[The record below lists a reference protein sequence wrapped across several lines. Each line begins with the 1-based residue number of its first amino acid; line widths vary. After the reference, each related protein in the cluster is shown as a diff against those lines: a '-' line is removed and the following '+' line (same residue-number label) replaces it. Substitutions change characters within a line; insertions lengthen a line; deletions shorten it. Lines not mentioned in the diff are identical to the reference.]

1 MARVMI
7 NPITRRAS
15 IVRTITTPVMVK
27 EVVSV
32 AAKQHFVPRAH
43 TANPMTEDFAGSSHK
58 IGKLCMSRGY
68 NMPLDMPILLLAFH
82 EA

>member
-1 MARVMI
+1 MSNSNFVGKRDRHFLLLACI
-7 NPITRRAS
+7 LAIFSTG
-15 IVRTITTPVMVK
+15 K
-27 EVVSV
+27 SV
-32 AAKQHFVPRAH
+32 AAKQHFVPRAL

-58 IGKLCMSRGY
+58 LGKLCMSRGY

>member
-1 MARVMI
+1 MVQVMAGVMI
-7 NPITRRAS
+7 NPAS
-15 IVRTITTPVMVK
+15 IVRTITIPVKVK

-32 AAKQHFVPRAH
+32 ATKHFVPLAV

-58 IGKLCMSRGY
+58 LGKICMSRGY
-68 NMPLDMPILLLAFH
+68 NMPLYMPILLLAFH